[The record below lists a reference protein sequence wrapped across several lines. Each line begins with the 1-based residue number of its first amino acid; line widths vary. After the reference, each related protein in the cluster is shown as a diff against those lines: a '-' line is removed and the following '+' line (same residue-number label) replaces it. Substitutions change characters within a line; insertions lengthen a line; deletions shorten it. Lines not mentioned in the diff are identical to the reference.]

1 MGYFRKDIAM
11 HLLVSRMNTVHLST
25 FFDGCPITIASLNRS
40 VEMVRMLLEAG
51 GYTSY
56 DINRALLGAV
66 QSNINVSNN
75 IDDGDTE
82 KRCEIMSILIACGA
96 NPYSKISTTQYPQS
110 HLIKDDTVIASR
122 SLRQQSRPSVSPLTE
137 AACSGDIEGVRTMMS
152 SYSLVLPSQRS
163 SRRNDPLLRLQS
175 DSYFEAIEKREDD
188 VIDSSIQT
196 TLVECLFQY
205 YMNGDINSAKIAL
218 LIYRRG
224 VSVPACTLFSALTLL

>member
-1 MGYFRKDIAM
+1 M
-11 HLLVSRMNTVHLST
+11 
-25 FFDGCPITIASLNRS
+25 
-40 VEMVRMLLEAG
+40 
-51 GYTSY
+51 
-56 DINRALLGAV
+56 
-66 QSNINVSNN
+66 
-75 IDDGDTE
+75 
-82 KRCEIMSILIACGA
+82 
-96 NPYSKISTTQYPQS
+96 
-110 HLIKDDTVIASR
+110 IASR

-224 VSVPACTLFSALTLL
+224 VSVPACKLFSALTLL